1 MANSSKISDLRP
13 DVAQN
18 ATIFVALCRAEGL
31 NVKIAQTMRDD
42 AYQKTLYQKGY
53 AKTPYTTFHGKGLAF
68 DICKNVRG
76 HEYDDL
82 DFFAQCA
89 KIGKR
94 MGFTWGGDWKK
105 FPDRPHFQ
113 WDDHKRYSGTMVRA
127 GKLPPTMPRYEEDDE
142 MDIQKFKELMR
153 EYRTELQDNDSSK
166 WSKEAREWAV
176 KNGIITGGTPLPS
189 GEPNYMWEDLL
200 TREQMATLLYRFA
213 KLMGKS

>member
-1 MANSSKISDLRP
+1 MVNSSKISDLRP

-18 ATIFVALCRAEGL
+18 ATIFVALCRARGL
-31 NVKIAQTMRDD
+31 NVKITQTMRDD

-53 AKTPYTTFHGKGLAF
+53 AKTPYTTFHGQGLAF

-94 MGFTWGGDWKK
+94 MGFTWGGDWKS

-113 WDDHKRYSGTMVRA
+113 WDEHKKYSGTMVRA

-153 EYRTELQDNDSSK
+153 EDRAELQDNDSSK

-176 KNGIITGGTPLPS
+176 KNGIITGGTPLPD
-189 GEPNYMWEDLL
+189 GQPNYMWEDLL

-213 KLMGKS
+213 KLMGKA

>member
-1 MANSSKISDLRP
+1 MVNSSKISDLRP

-18 ATIFVALCRAEGL
+18 ATIFVSLCREEGL
-31 NVKIAQTMRDD
+31 NVKITQTMRDD

-94 MGFTWGGDWKK
+94 MGFTWGGDWKS

-113 WDDHKRYSGTMVRA
+113 WDEHKKYSGTMVRA

-176 KNGIITGGTPLPS
+176 KNGIITGGTPLPN

-213 KLMGKS
+213 KLMGKA

>member
-1 MANSSKISDLRP
+1 MVNSSKISDLRP

-18 ATIFVALCRAEGL
+18 ATIFITLCRARGL
-31 NVKIAQTMRDD
+31 NVKITQTMRDD

-53 AKTPYTTFHGKGLAF
+53 AKTPYTTFHGQGLAF

-94 MGFTWGGDWKK
+94 MGFTWGGDWKS

-113 WDDHKRYSGTMVRA
+113 WDEHKKYSGTMVRA

-153 EYRTELQDNDSSK
+153 EYRAELQDNDSSK

-176 KNGIITGGTPLPS
+176 KNGIITGGTPLPD
-189 GEPNYMWEDLL
+189 GQPNYMWEDLL

-213 KLMGKS
+213 KLMGKA

>member
-1 MANSSKISDLRP
+1 MVNSSKISDLRP

-31 NVKIAQTMRDD
+31 NVKITQTMRDD
-42 AYQKTLYQKGY
+42 AYQKTLYQKDY
-53 AKTPYTTFHGKGLAF
+53 AKTPYTTFHGQGLAF

-82 DFFAQCA
+82 AFFAQCA

-94 MGFTWGGDWKK
+94 IGFTWGGDWKS

-113 WDDHKRYSGTMVRA
+113 WDEHKKYSGTMVRA

-176 KNGIITGGTPLPS
+176 KNGIITGGTPLPN

-213 KLMGKS
+213 KLMGKA

>member
-1 MANSSKISDLRP
+1 MVNSSKISDLRP

-31 NVKIAQTMRDD
+31 NVKITQTMRDD

-53 AKTPYTTFHGKGLAF
+53 AKTPYTTFHGQGLAF

-94 MGFTWGGDWKK
+94 MGFTWGGDWKS

-113 WDDHKRYSGTMVRA
+113 WDEHKKYSGTMVRA

-153 EYRTELQDNDSSK
+153 EYRAELQDNDSSK

-176 KNGIITGGTPLPS
+176 KNGIVTGGTPMPD
-189 GEPNYMWEDLL
+189 GQPNYMWEDLL

-213 KLMGKS
+213 KLMGKA

>member
-1 MANSSKISDLRP
+1 MVNSSKISDLRP

-18 ATIFVALCRAEGL
+18 ATIFVALCRARGL
-31 NVKIAQTMRDD
+31 NVKITQTMRDD
-42 AYQKTLYQKGY
+42 AYQKTLYQKSY
-53 AKTPYTTFHGKGLAF
+53 AKTPYTTFHGQGLAF

-94 MGFTWGGDWKK
+94 MGFTWGGDWKS

-113 WDDHKRYSGTMVRA
+113 WDEHKKYSGTMVRA

-153 EYRTELQDNDSSK
+153 EYRAELQDNDSSK

-176 KNGIITGGTPLPS
+176 KNGIITGGTPLPD
-189 GEPNYMWEDLL
+189 GQPNYMWEDLL

-213 KLMGKS
+213 KLMGKA

>member
-1 MANSSKISDLRP
+1 MVNSSKISDLRP

-18 ATIFVALCRAEGL
+18 ATIFVSLCREEGL
-31 NVKIAQTMRDD
+31 NVKITQTMRDD

-82 DFFAQCA
+82 TFFDKCA

-94 MGFTWGGDWKK
+94 MGFTWGGDWKS

-113 WDDHKRYSGTMVRA
+113 WDEHKKYSGTMVRA

-153 EYRTELQDNDSSK
+153 EYRTELQDNDSSN

-176 KNGIITGGTPLPS
+176 KNGIITGGTPLAS

-213 KLMGKS
+213 KLMGKA

>member
-1 MANSSKISDLRP
+1 MVNSSKISDLRE
-13 DVAQN
+13 DIAQN
-18 ATIFVALCRAEGL
+18 ATIFVSLCREEGL
-31 NVKIAQTMRDD
+31 NVKITQTMRDD

-82 DFFAQCA
+82 AFFAQCA

-94 MGFTWGGDWKK
+94 MGFTWGGDWKS

-113 WDDHKRYSGTMVRA
+113 WDENKKYSGTMVRA

-142 MDIQKFKELMR
+142 MDFQKFKELMR
-153 EYRTELQDNDSSK
+153 EYRTELQDNDSAK

-176 KNGIITGGTPLPS
+176 KNGIITGGTPLPD
-189 GEPNYMWEDLL
+189 GQPNYMWEDLL

-213 KLMGKS
+213 KLMGKA

>member
-18 ATIFVALCRAEGL
+18 ATIFVSLCRAKGL
-31 NVKIAQTMRDD
+31 NVKITQTMRDD

-113 WDDHKRYSGTMVRA
+113 WDEHKKYSGTMVRA

-153 EYRTELQDNDSSK
+153 EYRAELQDNDSSK

-176 KNGIITGGTPLPS
+176 KNGIITGGTPLPD
-189 GEPNYMWEDLL
+189 GQPNYMWEDLL

-213 KLMGKS
+213 KLMGKA

>member
-18 ATIFVALCRAEGL
+18 ATIFVALCRAQGL
-31 NVKIAQTMRDD
+31 NVKITQTMRDD

-53 AKTPYTTFHGKGLAF
+53 AKTPHTTFHGRGLAF

-94 MGFTWGGDWKK
+94 MGFTWGGDWKS

-113 WDDHKRYSGTMVRA
+113 WDEHKKYSGTMVRA

-176 KNGIITGGTPLPS
+176 KNGIITGGTPLPN

-213 KLMGKS
+213 KLMGKA

>member
-1 MANSSKISDLRP
+1 MVNSSRIGDLRA
-13 DVAQN
+13 DIAQN
-18 ATIFVALCRAEGL
+18 AAIFLALCRARGL
-31 NVKIAQTMRDD
+31 NVKITQTLRDD
-42 AYQKTLYQKGY
+42 AYQAMLFQKGY
-53 AKTPYTTFHGKGLAF
+53 AKTPHTTFHGKGLAF

-94 MGFTWGGDWKK
+94 MGFTWGGDWKS

-153 EYRTELQDNDSSK
+153 EYRAELQDNDSSK

-176 KNGIITGGTPLPS
+176 KNGIITGGTPLPN

-213 KLMGKS
+213 KLMGKA

>member
-1 MANSSKISDLRP
+1 MVNSSKISDLRP

-18 ATIFVALCRAEGL
+18 ATIFLALCRAQRL
-31 NVKIAQTMRDD
+31 NVKITQTLRDD
-42 AYQKTLYQKGY
+42 AYQATLFQKGY

-89 KIGKR
+89 EIGKK
-94 MGFTWGGDWKK
+94 MGFSWGGDWTS

-113 WDDHKRYSGTMVRA
+113 WDDHKRYSGTMVRS

-142 MDIQKFKELMR
+142 MDIQKFKKLMR
-153 EYRTELQDNDSSK
+153 EYRAELQDNDSSK

-176 KNGIITGGTPLPS
+176 KNGIITGGTPLPD
-189 GEPNYMWEDLL
+189 GQPNYMWEDLL

-213 KLMGKS
+213 KLMGKA

>member
-1 MANSSKISDLRP
+1 MVNSSRVSALRA
-13 DVAQN
+13 DIAQN
-18 ATIFVALCRAEGL
+18 AAIFLALCRARGL
-31 NVKIAQTMRDD
+31 NVKITQTMRDD

-94 MGFTWGGDWKK
+94 MGFTWGGDWKS

-113 WDDHKRYSGTMVRA
+113 WDEHKKYSGTMVRA
-127 GKLPPTMPRYEEDDE
+127 GKLPPTMPRYEEDDD

-153 EYRTELQDNDSSK
+153 EYRAELQDNDSGK

-176 KNGIITGGTPLPS
+176 KNGIITGGTPLPN
-189 GEPNYMWEDLL
+189 GQPNYMWEDLL

-213 KLMGKS
+213 KLMGKA

>member
-1 MANSSKISDLRP
+1 MVNSSKISDLRP

-31 NVKIAQTMRDD
+31 NVKITQTMRDD

-53 AKTPYTTFHGKGLAF
+53 AKTPYTTFHGQGLAF

-94 MGFTWGGDWKK
+94 MGFTWGGDWKG

-113 WDDHKRYSGTMVRA
+113 WDEHKKYSGTMGRA

-176 KNGIITGGTPLPS
+176 KNGIITGGTPLPD
-189 GEPNYMWEDLL
+189 GQPNYMWEDLL

-213 KLMGKS
+213 KLMGKA

>member
-1 MANSSKISDLRP
+1 MVNSSKISDLRP

-18 ATIFVALCRAEGL
+18 ATIFVSLCREEGL
-31 NVKIAQTMRDD
+31 NVKITQTMRDD

-94 MGFTWGGDWKK
+94 MGFTWGGDWKS

-113 WDDHKRYSGTMVRA
+113 WDEHKKYSGTMVRA
-127 GKLPPTMPRYEEDDE
+127 GKLPPTMPRYEKDDE

-176 KNGIITGGTPLPS
+176 KNGIITGGTPLPN

-213 KLMGKS
+213 KLMGKA

>member
-18 ATIFVALCRAEGL
+18 ATIFVALCRARGL
-31 NVKIAQTMRDD
+31 NVKITQTMRDD

-53 AKTPYTTFHGKGLAF
+53 AKTPYTTFHGQGLAF

-94 MGFTWGGDWKK
+94 MGFTWGGDWKS

-113 WDDHKRYSGTMVRA
+113 WDEHKKYSGTMVRA
-127 GKLPPTMPRYEEDDE
+127 GKLPPTMPRYMEDDE

-153 EYRTELQDNDSSK
+153 EYRVELQDNDSSK
-166 WSKEAREWAV
+166 WSREAREWAV
-176 KNGIITGGTPLPS
+176 KNGIITGGTPLPD
-189 GEPNYMWEDLL
+189 GQPNYMWEDLL

-213 KLMGKS
+213 KLMGKA

>member
-1 MANSSKISDLRP
+1 MVNSSKISDLRP

-18 ATIFVALCRAEGL
+18 ATIFVALCRAKGL
-31 NVKIAQTMRDD
+31 NVKITQTMRDD

-82 DFFAQCA
+82 AFFAQCA

-94 MGFTWGGDWKK
+94 MGFTWGGDWKS

-113 WDDHKRYSGTMVRA
+113 WDEHKKYSGTMVRA

-153 EYRTELQDNDSSK
+153 EYRTELQDNDSSN

-176 KNGIITGGTPLPS
+176 KNGIITGGTPLPN

-213 KLMGKS
+213 KLMGKA

>member
-18 ATIFVALCRAEGL
+18 ATIFVALCRARGL
-31 NVKIAQTMRDD
+31 NVKITQTMRDD

-53 AKTPYTTFHGKGLAF
+53 AKTPYTTFHGQGLAF

-82 DFFAQCA
+82 DFFAKCA
-89 KIGKR
+89 KIGKQ

-113 WDDHKRYSGTMVRA
+113 WDDHKNYSGTMVRA

-153 EYRTELQDNDSSK
+153 EYRAELQDNDSSK

-176 KNGIITGGTPLPS
+176 KNGIITGGTPLPD
-189 GEPNYMWEDLL
+189 GQPNYMWEDLL

-213 KLMGKS
+213 KLMGKA